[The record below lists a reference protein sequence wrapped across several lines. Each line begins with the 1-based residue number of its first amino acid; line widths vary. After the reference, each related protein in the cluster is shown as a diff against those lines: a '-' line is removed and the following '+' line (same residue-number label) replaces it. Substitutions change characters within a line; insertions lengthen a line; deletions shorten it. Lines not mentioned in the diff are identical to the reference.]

1 MPTGWIRSMQY
12 VSSMR
17 AFDITGRLLRSI
29 GSATDA
35 TGSATDVTFV
45 GTAPQA
51 VVPREQVFGG

>member
-45 GTAPQA
+45 A

>member
-1 MPTGWIRSMQY
+1 MQY

-29 GSATDA
+29 GSATVA
-35 TGSATDVTFV
+35 TFV

-51 VVPREQVFGG
+51 VVP

>member
-1 MPTGWIRSMQY
+1 MQY

-35 TGSATDVTFV
+35 TGSATDATFV

-51 VVPREQVFGG
+51 VVP